1 MISRKQAILLM
12 PPVESKTKIINEFG
26 ITNDIISTTTKH
38 YESNYLQSKPIAK
51 YFKGAT
57 ITETCKNIWEWTRKN
72 ISYKIDT
79 QGKQFI
85 KSPSS
90 VVNTGFAD
98 CKGLSIFILSVLQ
111 NLGIKSN
118 FRYACYRGKEVT
130 HVYVVAKDE
139 EGRTIS
145 VDACIACYNTEK
157 PNIYYKDVMTQ
168 ISTISGIGGHVSGC
182 GCGYKKHKKH
192 KKHIENAITGISGY
206 DDLISGL
213 YDDDVRD
220 VFVGAISVYEDNQ
233 VGTINERYT
242 MPFYLKD
249 DNVAVQGTFIGS
261 IHEIGFLR
269 KAFKKIGQGVK
280 NASQFIKKNAGKAL
294 TVGLNFVPGGG
305 VINKIREN
313 VRTGQKFFKGLAKAG
328 LMDAVTSFVP
338 GGKFA
343 KAGAMLVKARGVLK
357 GAKGILK
364 GAKGLSF
371 MAKARNV
378 VQKGK
383 QAFSTLQNVREQ
395 FSDVQEPD
403 YSQPEYANEP
413 ETSGENEDYNQ
424 YQPEQE
430 QPQEEQDFR
439 QNVNESMQN
448 IRQQAN
454 EQGFDNEDLQTQWRQ
469 SYSDNLQ
476 EQTQE
481 EPQF

>member
-12 PPVESKTKIINEFG
+12 PPVEGKTTIINEFG
-26 ITNDIISTTTKH
+26 LTKDIISVATKH
-38 YESNYLQSKPIAK
+38 YENNYLQTKPIAK
-51 YFKGAT
+51 YLKGAT

-72 ISYKIDT
+72 IRYQIDT
-79 QGKQFI
+79 QGKQYI
-85 KSPSS
+85 KSPSA
-90 VVNTGFAD
+90 VVNSGFAD

-139 EGRTIS
+139 QGRTIS
-145 VDACIACYNTEK
+145 VDACIACFNTEK

-168 ISTISGIGGHVSGC
+168 ISTISGIGNAVCGC
-182 GCGYKKHKKH
+182 GCGKKKHKKH
-192 KKHIENAITGISGY
+192 KKHLDNAVSGISGY
-206 DDLISGL
+206 DDLINGL
-213 YDDDVRD
+213 YDNDVRD
-220 VFVGAISVYEDNQ
+220 VFVGTISVYEDNQ
-233 VGTINERYT
+233 VGTINGRYT

-249 DNVAVQGTFIGS
+249 DYVAVHGTFIGS

-280 NASQFIKKNAGKAL
+280 NASQFVKKNAGKAL

-313 VRTGQKFFKGLAKAG
+313 VRTGQKFYKGLAKAG

-338 GGKFA
+338 GGKLA
-343 KAGAMLVKARGVLK
+343 KAGGMLVKAKGILK

-371 MAKARNV
+371 MNKVKNV
-378 VQKGK
+378 VQKGR

-395 FSDVQEPD
+395 FSDVQEQQ
-403 YSQPEYANEP
+403 YQPEYANEQ
-413 ETSGENEDYNQ
+413 ETTGENYNQ
-424 YQPEQE
+424 YQQQE

-439 QNVNESMQN
+439 ENVNESMQN
-448 IRQQAN
+448 IRQQAQEN
-454 EQGFDNEDLQTQWRQ
+454 GFDEENLQTQWRQ